1 MANFTIAK
9 LTTAVSDNVVMDG
22 VDRVGLTTA
31 SNYTTSNGTM
41 TVAKS
46 NNFGNF
52 NELDR
57 RTESYNDD
65 KRPRIGIMY
74 PRGGQ

>member
-22 VDRVGLTTA
+22 VDRVGLTRA
-31 SNYTTSNGTM
+31 SIYTTSNGTM

>member
-1 MANFTIAK
+1 MANFSIAK